1 MRAPRLLRHRFARS
15 RPELTRA
22 DRREN
27 PTFRPIV
34 RAASA
39 LVVLLLAGC
48 ESESAPQPLTPEQ
61 SAALKPADA
70 RLAGLYDQACKSCHT
85 VKDTGAPLTGDRTLW
100 EPRWQ
105 KGETELLRSIVSGF
119 NGMPAGG
126 QCFACSPNDF
136 QALIRFMAGRE

>member
-1 MRAPRLLRHRFARS
+1 MRAPRLLRHQFARS

-48 ESESAPQPLTPEQ
+48 EGTGPKATKLLPDTKELTN
-61 SAALKPADA
+61 AAWKNTADGLNDAIGNEKP
-70 RLAGLYDQACKSCHT
+70 
-85 VKDTGAPLTGDRTLW
+85 
-100 EPRWQ
+100 
-105 KGETELLRSIVSGF
+105 GEKR
-119 NGMPAGG
+119 
-126 QCFACSPNDF
+126 
-136 QALIRFMAGRE
+136 